1 MPEPPRRDAGDSAP
15 ARADSIRLRLLKWLV
30 VPFVLASLAGGAL
43 TYVLA
48 WLPAQMAFDQNLF
61 DAASALGA
69 RLDARGGA
77 WRIDLPPQAEQVL
90 RSGGIDTVVFAVR
103 DLDSMAGGTG
113 AGALVAGDGDFPPLR
128 VPPRAGATL
137 AYDGVAKGEPVRI
150 AVLRIARGGREAAV
164 GVAKTLRMRARIR
177 QAAFRALLVLGAVAT
192 LGCVGLAWFSV
203 TNGLRP
209 LERMRSHLNARSRDD
224 LEPIPQAGVPYELAP
239 VVQAFNGLLARVQRA
254 AQAQQ
259 DFLADA
265 AHQLRTPL
273 AGLQAQLE
281 WLAQRHTDPETTR
294 AVALMLS
301 ATARMARQSTQLLA
315 LARAESGRLEQAA
328 LEPLRLDALVG
339 EGVQPFVEL
348 AAARHLDLGF
358 ELEPARVRGE
368 RFLLRDLID
377 NLVDN
382 ALRYTPSQGTVTV
395 RCRQPAGQGAV
406 LEVEDS
412 GPGIP
417 PHLRGAVFDRHVRL
431 DSKVTGSGLGLAIV
445 RDIAAVHGATV
456 AVAGGRDGAGAL
468 FTVRF
473 PPCMP

>member
-1 MPEPPRRDAGDSAP
+1 M
-15 ARADSIRLRLLKWLV
+15 ARAPDSIRLRLLKWLIG
-30 VPFVLASLAGGAL
+30 PFVVVSLAGGAL
-43 TYVLA
+43 TYALA
-48 WLPAQMAFDQNLF
+48 WLPAQMAYDQSLF
-61 DAASALGA
+61 DAAGALGA
-69 RLDARGGA
+69 RLDVKGGV

-90 RSGGIDTVVFAVR
+90 RSGDIDHVSFVVR
-103 DLDSMAGGTG
+103 DADEGTAGG
-113 AGALVAGDGDFPPLR
+113 GALVAGDGDFPPLR
-128 VPPRAGATL
+128 MPPKAGARF
-137 AYDGVAKGEPVRI
+137 AYDGVVNGEPVRI
-150 AVLRIARGGREAAV
+150 ATLRITRGQRSATI
-164 GVAKTLRMRARIR
+164 GVAKTLRMRAQIR
-177 QAAFRALLVLGAVAT
+177 QAAFRALLVLGALAT

-224 LEPIPQAGVPYELAP
+224 LEPIPSAGVPYELEP
-239 VVQAFNGLLARVQRA
+239 VVLALNGLLARVQGA

-281 WLAQRHTDPETTR
+281 WLAQRHTDAETAQ

-301 ATARMARQSTQLLA
+301 ATARMARQSQQLLA
-315 LARAESGRLEQAA
+315 LARAEPGHFDPAT
-328 LEPLRLDALVG
+328 LEPVRLDALVG
-339 EGVQPFVEL
+339 ECVQPFVEQ
-348 AAARHLDLGF
+348 AARKGIDLGF
-358 ELEPARVRGE
+358 ELDPVTVRGE

-382 ALRYTPSQGTVTV
+382 ALRYTPEHGVVTV
-395 RCRQPAGQGAV
+395 RCSQGQGPGAGQGGV

-412 GPGIP
+412 GPGIA
-417 PHLRGAVFDRHVRL
+417 PHLRTAVFDRHVRL

-445 RDIAAVHGATV
+445 RDIATVHGATV
-456 AVAGGRDGAGAL
+456 AVASGAKGVGAL

-473 PPCMP
+473 PE